1 MSAIIVDGVSKRFRL
16 QTDRAHSLKELVT
29 RRDRNAGVDQFWALR
44 DVSLE
49 IPQGSMF
56 ALIGHNG
63 SGKSTLLRCI
73 AGIYRPTEG
82 RVKVDGRIST
92 LLELGAGFHPDLTGR
107 ENVYMNATILGMSRS
122 QIDAVFDEI
131 VEFAGIQDFIDSPVK
146 IYSSGM
152 YVRLGFSVAI
162 HVDPEILIIDEVIAV
177 GDEQFQR
184 KCFDHLA
191 DLRRRGVTIVV
202 VTHGMGTVETMC
214 DGAAWLD
221 HGVLQ
226 MVGAAGD
233 VASAYLRRVNER
245 EAEDRATEAAAAAE
259 AAAVAAGSAYVPDS
273 ETWFGEDMEI
283 LDVFFTGADGARITA
298 GTTGETLALNIAYRA
313 HRTVEDPVFGYQIH
327 PENDTPVSGTNTR
340 LCGMETGV
348 LSGDGLVRMEIPGL
362 PLLPANYEFTVG
374 INDKF
379 LQHTYDR
386 RYRSNP
392 LPVRRGERPVGV
404 GFTELPSNWTML
416 PWDPSTATTSSTT
429 APDEQSDEV
438 VTTDEEAP
446 T

>member
-1 MSAIIVDGVSKRFRL
+1 MSAIVVDGVSKRFRL

-29 RRDRNAGVDQFWALR
+29 RRDRKAGVDQFWALR

-49 IPQGSMF
+49 IPEGSMY
-56 ALIGHNG
+56 ALVGHNG

-82 RVKVDGRIST
+82 KVKVEGRIST

-107 ENVYMNATILGMSRS
+107 ENVYMNATILGMSHS
-122 QIDAVFDEI
+122 QIDRVFDDI

-177 GDEQFQR
+177 GDEEFQR

-226 MVGAAGD
+226 QEGAAGD
-233 VASAYLRRVNER
+233 IASSYLRAVNDRER
-245 EAEDRATEAAAAAE
+245 AERQAAAE
-259 AAAVAAGSAYVPDS
+259 AAAEAAATAEAEADAQDGTRPRSYVMDS
-273 ETWFGEDMEI
+273 ESWFGEDIEI
-283 LDVFFTGADGARITA
+283 REVYFTDAAGERSDVA
-298 GTTGETLALNIAYRA
+298 TTGEQLSVNIAYHA
-313 HRTVEDPVFGYQIH
+313 HRPVEDPVFGYSIH
-327 PENDTPVSGTNTR
+327 SDSDV
-340 LCGMETGV
+340 V
-348 LSGDGLVRMEIPGL
+348 LSGSHSKADGFGTGTVRGDGVVSFTL
-362 PLLPANYEFTVG
+362 DRLQLNQGSYALTVG
-374 INDKF
+374 IMDSF
-379 LQHTYDR
+379 LQHVYDR
-386 RYRSNP
+386 QYKRYP
-392 LPVRRGERPVGV
+392 LTVRRGDRPAGS
-404 GFTELPSNWTML
+404 GFVEFEGTW
-416 PWDPSTATTSSTT
+416 SSR
-429 APDEQSDEV
+429 A
-438 VTTDEEAP
+438 EETPADA
-446 T
+446 

>member
-1 MSAIIVDGVSKRFRL
+1 MSAIVVDGVSKKFRL

-82 RVKVDGRIST
+82 SVKVDGRIST

-107 ENVYMNATILGMSRS
+107 ENVYMNATILGMSRP

-131 VEFAGIQDFIDSPVK
+131 VEFAGIEDFIDSPVK

-202 VTHGMGTVETMC
+202 VTHGLGTVETMC

-226 MVGAAGD
+226 MTGSAGD
-233 VASAYLRRVNER
+233 VASEYLRRVNER
-245 EAEDRATEAAAAAE
+245 EAIERAEASEAAAAAT
-259 AAAVAAGSAYVPDS
+259 AAAAGVSYVPDS
-273 ETWFGEDMEI
+273 EAWFGEDIEI
-283 LDVFFTGADGARITA
+283 LEVFFTGPDGQRVTA
-298 GTTGETLALNIAYRA
+298 GTTGETLALNLAYRA
-313 HRTVEDPVFGYQIH
+313 HRPVEDPVFGYQIH
-327 PENDTPVSGTNTR
+327 TENDTPVTGTNTR
-340 LCGMETGV
+340 LCDMETGT
-348 LSGDGLVRMEIPGL
+348 LSGDGLVRMELPDL
-362 PLLPANYEFTVG
+362 PLLPGNYEFTVG
-374 INDKF
+374 INDRY

-386 RYRSNP
+386 QYRSHP
-392 LPVRRGERPVGV
+392 LPVRRGEHPVGV
-404 GFTELPSNWTML
+404 GFTQLPSSWSLL
-416 PWDPSTATTSSTT
+416 PWEAPAITT
-429 APDEQSDEV
+429 
-438 VTTDEEAP
+438 EEAP